1 MWMVRVPVVCRHFQ
15 QAFLVRDVCGAGH
28 LQQVPCP
35 CGRLVAWFGHGFD
48 EAYSQSRSEF
58 LKNTDIVG
66 VSE

>member
-1 MWMVRVPVVCRHFQ
+1 MGNPLRGGLRHQ
-15 QAFLVRDVCGAGH
+15 
-28 LQQVPCP
+28 
-35 CGRLVAWFGHGFD
+35 